1 MPKIPVALQLYSVRH
16 EMAEDVPGTLKAV
29 AEMGYEGVDFAGYH
43 DTSAEDLRAILDD
56 LGLRMGGT
64 HLQLDALLGDE
75 LARTIEFEQTLGNPY
90 LVVASV
96 PEARRESRDAWLE
109 TCELLNG
116 VAATLGPL
124 GMYTGYHNH
133 GWEFQQEFDGE
144 HGWDIVA
151 RNTVEDVIMQL
162 DTGNA
167 MSGGGDP
174 VELLERYPGRGRTV
188 HLKDWSADK
197 PGQIVLGEGNSDW
210 DAIFALCEAEGTEW
224 YIIEQVSKAHA
235 PLECVAQS
243 LANLRVMGR

>member
-1 MPKIPVALQLYSVRH
+1 MPKIPVALQLYSVRN

-29 AEMGYEGVDFAGYH
+29 AQMGYEGVDFAGYH
-43 DTSAEDLRAILDD
+43 HTSAQDLRAMLDD

-75 LARTIEFEQTLGNPY
+75 LQRTIEFEQILGNPY

-109 TCELLNG
+109 TCELLNS
-116 VAATLGPL
+116 VAETLGPL

-133 GWEFQQEFDGE
+133 GWEFQQQFDGDYA
-144 HGWDIVA
+144 WDIVA
-151 RNTVEDVIMQL
+151 QITVDDVIMQL

-174 VELLERYPGRGRTV
+174 VELLERYPGRARTV

-197 PGQIVLGEGNSDW
+197 PGQIVLGEGDSDW
-210 DAIFALCEAEGTEW
+210 DGIFALCESGGTEW
-224 YIIEQVSKAHA
+224 YIIEQGSKNHA
-235 PLECVAQS
+235 PLECVALS
-243 LANLRVMGR
+243 LENLREMG

>member
-1 MPKIPVALQLYSVRH
+1 MPKIPVALQLYSVRN

-29 AEMGYEGVDFAGYH
+29 AQMGYEGVDFAGYH
-43 DTSAEDLRAILDD
+43 DTSAQDLRAMLDD

-64 HLQLDALLGDE
+64 HLQLDKLLGDE
-75 LARTIEFEQTLGNPY
+75 LQRTIEFEQILGNPY

-96 PEARRESRDAWLE
+96 PEHRRASRDTWLE

-116 VAATLGPL
+116 VADTLGPL

-133 GWEFQQEFDGE
+133 GWEFQQQFDGDYA
-144 HGWDIVA
+144 WDIVA
-151 RNTVEDVIMQL
+151 ENTVDDVIMQL

-197 PGQIVLGEGNSDW
+197 PGQIVLGEGDSDW
-210 DAIFALCEAEGTEW
+210 DSIFALCESGGTEW
-224 YIIEQVSKAHA
+224 YIIEQVSKNHA
-235 PLECVAQS
+235 PLDCVALS
-243 LANLRVMGR
+243 LENLREMG

>member
-1 MPKIPVALQLYSVRH
+1 MPKIPVALQLYSVRN

-29 AEMGYEGVDFAGYH
+29 AQMGYEGVDFAGYH
-43 DTSAEDLRAILDD
+43 DTSAQDLRAMLDD

-75 LARTIEFEQTLGNPY
+75 LQRTIEFEQILGNPY

-109 TCELLNG
+109 TCELLNS
-116 VAATLGPL
+116 VAETLGPL

-133 GWEFQQEFDGE
+133 GWEFQQQFDGDYA
-144 HGWDIVA
+144 WDIVA
-151 RNTVEDVIMQL
+151 QNTVDDVIMQL

-174 VELLERYPGRGRTV
+174 VELLERYPGRARTV

-197 PGQIVLGEGNSDW
+197 PGQIVLGEGDSD
-210 DAIFALCEAEGTEW
+210 
-224 YIIEQVSKAHA
+224 
-235 PLECVAQS
+235 
-243 LANLRVMGR
+243 